1 MHNNSL
7 SYSVLSS
14 FTYSETS
21 PGWLVCSLLS
31 LFLHQGCTFPPPPA
45 PAPPSPNLVFL
56 VFKLFSAV
64 LACLFSGWIVESFL
78 WSSKNLPLGFWWKL
92 HSTYKL
98 IGKNLAPLQRS
109 VFPARNTHMA
119 VPPHFQTSS
128 CMSRW
133 SFIVF
138 FTQIWQIS
146 Y

>member
-31 LFLHQGCTFPPPPA
+31 YSYIKDV
-45 PAPPSPNLVFL
+45 PSPPLSASFPRNLVFL
-56 VFKLFSAV
+56 VFKLLSAV
-64 LACLFSGWIVESFL
+64 PACLFSGWIVESSL

-98 IGKNLAPLQRS
+98 IGKNLASLQSS

-119 VPPHFQTSS
+119 VPPHFQTSF
-128 CMSRW
+128 CTSRW
-133 SFIVF
+133 SFVVF
-138 FTQIWQIS
+138 FIQIWQIS